1 MAKIFKTNAE
11 TKLATAKKLGIAL
24 GVVEVRARNYPPLI
38 QPRRQAPVACTDV
51 RVPGMCAPTL
61 WRVRAVGVATWLII
75 LYVCTS
81 VCTALMMHRARH

>member
-51 RVPGMCAPTL
+51 RVPGMCVH
-61 WRVRAVGVATWLII
+61 RHCGVCVRLVWPHGSSYYMCARAF
-75 LYVCTS
+75 
-81 VCTALMMHRARH
+81 ALP